1 MAMGCVQEPGSFFS
15 ILGRHSRHVTM
26 NGYKANPRVVLAS
39 WVHLM
44 VLGLLILITIPF
56 IPGQA
61 SFEANGQRLLGQRS
75 NVGFIDT
82 EIVMSRMPEFQ
93 GIQQQLDQL
102 ESNWASELT
111 VLEEELQLLKEEY
124 DAREI
129 LYTDEVKA
137 QKLAEIEQKQAI
149 VDGFLETKFG
159 PDGEYFTRQRELM
172 QPLQRTIHDA
182 IKIIAEEEGYNLV
195 LDRAQQIGLIYAE
208 PEYDITQ
215 LVLVELG
222 IEEEQNRVF

>member
-1 MAMGCVQEPGSFFS
+1 MATDTMHSKKNRHS
-15 ILGRHSRHVTM
+15 LGRV
-26 NGYKANPRVVLAS
+26 A
-39 WVHLM
+39 
-44 VLGLLILITIPF
+44 VLGLLVALALPF
-56 IPGQA
+56 MPGNTA
-61 SFEANGQRLLGQRS
+61 LDAHGQRLLGQRS

-82 EIVMSRMPEFQ
+82 EIVMSKMPEFQ
-93 GIQQQLDQL
+93 GIQKQLDQL
-102 ESNWASELT
+102 ESNWESELT
-111 VLEEELQLLKEEY
+111 VLEEELQVLKEEY
-124 DAREI
+124 EAREI

-159 PDGEYFTRQRELM
+159 PDGEYYTRQRELM

-208 PEYDITQ
+208 PEFDITQ

-222 IEEEQNRVF
+222 IEEQQNRVF

>member
-1 MAMGCVQEPGSFFS
+1 MVMDCVQEHGSSFS
-15 ILGRHSRHVTM
+15 ILGHHSRYITM
-26 NGYKANPRVVLAS
+26 NGYKANLRAVLAS
-39 WVHLM
+39 RLHLM
-44 VLGLLILITIPF
+44 ILGLFLLITIPL
-56 IPGQA
+56 IPGHA

-137 QKLAEIEQKQAI
+137 QKLAEIDQKQAI

-208 PEYDITQ
+208 PEFDITQ
-215 LVLVELG
+215 LVLIELG

>member
-1 MAMGCVQEPGSFFS
+1 MATDTMHSKKNRHS
-15 ILGRHSRHVTM
+15 LGRV
-26 NGYKANPRVVLAS
+26 A
-39 WVHLM
+39 
-44 VLGLLILITIPF
+44 VLGLLVALALPF
-56 IPGQA
+56 MPGNTA
-61 SFEANGQRLLGQRS
+61 LDAHGQRLLGQRS

-82 EIVMSRMPEFQ
+82 EIVMSKMPEFQ

-102 ESNWASELT
+102 ESNWESELT
-111 VLEEELQLLKEEY
+111 VLEEELRALKEEY
-124 DAREI
+124 EAREI

-137 QKLAEIEQKQAI
+137 QKLAEIEQKQVI

-159 PDGEYFTRQRELM
+159 PDGEYYTRQRELM

-208 PEYDITQ
+208 PEFDITQ

>member
-1 MAMGCVQEPGSFFS
+1 MATDTMHSKKNRHS
-15 ILGRHSRHVTM
+15 LGRV
-26 NGYKANPRVVLAS
+26 A
-39 WVHLM
+39 
-44 VLGLLILITIPF
+44 VLGLLVALALPF
-56 IPGQA
+56 MPGNTA
-61 SFEANGQRLLGQRS
+61 LDAHGQRLLGQRS

-82 EIVMSRMPEFQ
+82 EIVMSKMPEFQ

-102 ESNWASELT
+102 ESNWESELT
-111 VLEEELQLLKEEY
+111 VLEEELRALKEEY
-124 DAREI
+124 EAREI

-137 QKLAEIEQKQAI
+137 QKLAEIEQKQLI

-159 PDGEYFTRQRELM
+159 PDGEYYTRQRELM

-208 PEYDITQ
+208 PEFDITQ

>member
-1 MAMGCVQEPGSFFS
+1 MGILVQYWGSFLTRRTMAANTMQS
-15 ILGRHSRHVTM
+15 KWKRQTLGR
-26 NGYKANPRVVLAS
+26 LA
-39 WVHLM
+39 
-44 VLGLLILITIPF
+44 VLGLLVALMLPF
-56 IPGQA
+56 IPGNVA
-61 SFEANGQRLLGQRS
+61 ADAYGQRLLGQRS

-82 EIVMSRMPEFQ
+82 EIVMSKMPEFQ

-102 ESNWASELT
+102 ESNWESELLL
-111 VLEEELQLLKEEY
+111 LEEELQALKEEY
-124 DAREI
+124 EAREI

-137 QKLAEIEQKQAI
+137 QKLAEIEQKQAT

-159 PDGEYFTRQRELM
+159 PEGEYYTRQRELM

-182 IKIIAEEEGYNLV
+182 IKLIAEEEGYNLV

-208 PEYDITQ
+208 PEFDITQ

>member
-1 MAMGCVQEPGSFFS
+1 M
-15 ILGRHSRHVTM
+15 HSKKNRQ
-26 NGYKANPRVVLAS
+26 RVGNFLA
-39 WVHLM
+39 
-44 VLGLLILITIPF
+44 LGLIVALALPLV
-56 IPGQA
+56 PGM
-61 SFEANGQRLLGQRS
+61 STHDVFGQRLLGVRS

-82 EIVMSRMPEFQ
+82 EIVMSKMPEFQ

-111 VLEEELQLLKEEY
+111 VLEEELQALKEEY
-124 DAREI
+124 EAREI
-129 LYTDEVKA
+129 LYTDDVKA

-149 VDGFLETKFG
+149 VDSFLETKFG
-159 PDGEYFTRQRELM
+159 PDGEYYTRQRELM

-208 PEYDITQ
+208 PEFDITQ

>member
-1 MAMGCVQEPGSFFS
+1 MHSKKNRHS
-15 ILGRHSRHVTM
+15 LGRV
-26 NGYKANPRVVLAS
+26 A
-39 WVHLM
+39 
-44 VLGLLILITIPF
+44 VLGLLVALALPF
-56 IPGQA
+56 MPGNTA
-61 SFEANGQRLLGQRS
+61 LDAHGQRLLGQRS

-82 EIVMSRMPEFQ
+82 EIVMSKMPEFQ

-102 ESNWASELT
+102 ESNWESELT
-111 VLEEELQLLKEEY
+111 VLEEELRALKEEY
-124 DAREI
+124 EAREI

-137 QKLAEIEQKQAI
+137 QKLAEIEQKQVI

-159 PDGEYFTRQRELM
+159 PDGEYYTRQRELM

-208 PEYDITQ
+208 PEFDITQ

>member
-1 MAMGCVQEPGSFFS
+1 MATDTMHSKKNRHS
-15 ILGRHSRHVTM
+15 LGRV
-26 NGYKANPRVVLAS
+26 A
-39 WVHLM
+39 
-44 VLGLLILITIPF
+44 VLGLLVALALPF
-56 IPGQA
+56 MPGNTA
-61 SFEANGQRLLGQRS
+61 LDAHGQRLLGQRS

-82 EIVMSRMPEFQ
+82 EIVMSKMPEFQ
-93 GIQQQLDQL
+93 GIQKQLDQL
-102 ESNWASELT
+102 ESNWESELT
-111 VLEEELQLLKEEY
+111 VLEEELQVLKEEY
-124 DAREI
+124 EAREI

-159 PDGEYFTRQRELM
+159 PDGEYYTRQRELM

-208 PEYDITQ
+208 PEFDITQ

>member
-1 MAMGCVQEPGSFFS
+1 M
-15 ILGRHSRHVTM
+15 
-26 NGYKANPRVVLAS
+26 
-39 WVHLM
+39 
-44 VLGLLILITIPF
+44 TIPL
-56 IPGQA
+56 IPGHT

-137 QKLAEIEQKQAI
+137 QKLAEIDQKQAI

-159 PDGEYFTRQRELM
+159 PEGEYFTRQRELM

-208 PEYDITQ
+208 PEFDITQ
-215 LVLVELG
+215 LVLIELG

>member
-1 MAMGCVQEPGSFFS
+1 MATDTMHSKKNRHS
-15 ILGRHSRHVTM
+15 LGRV
-26 NGYKANPRVVLAS
+26 A
-39 WVHLM
+39 
-44 VLGLLILITIPF
+44 VLGLLVALALPF
-56 IPGQA
+56 MPGNTA
-61 SFEANGQRLLGQRS
+61 LDAHGQRLLGQRS

-82 EIVMSRMPEFQ
+82 EIVMSKMPEFQ

-102 ESNWASELT
+102 ESNWESELT
-111 VLEEELQLLKEEY
+111 VLEEELQALKDEY
-124 DAREI
+124 EAREI

-137 QKLAEIEQKQAI
+137 QKLSEIEQKQAI
-149 VDGFLETKFG
+149 VDGFLATKFG
-159 PDGEYFTRQRELM
+159 PEGEYYTRQRELM

-208 PEYDITQ
+208 PEFDITQ

>member
-1 MAMGCVQEPGSFFS
+1 MHSKKNRHS
-15 ILGRHSRHVTM
+15 LGRV
-26 NGYKANPRVVLAS
+26 A
-39 WVHLM
+39 
-44 VLGLLILITIPF
+44 VLGLLVALALPF
-56 IPGQA
+56 MPGNTA
-61 SFEANGQRLLGQRS
+61 LDAHGQRLLGQRS

-82 EIVMSRMPEFQ
+82 EIVMSKMPEFQ

-102 ESNWASELT
+102 ESNWESELT
-111 VLEEELQLLKEEY
+111 VFEEELQALKEEY
-124 DAREI
+124 EAREI

-137 QKLAEIEQKQAI
+137 QKLAEIEQKQVI

-159 PDGEYFTRQRELM
+159 PDGEYYTRQRELM

-208 PEYDITQ
+208 PEFDITQ

>member
-1 MAMGCVQEPGSFFS
+1 MAMGCVQERGNSFS
-15 ILGRHSRHVTM
+15 ILGRHSRCAAM
-26 NGYKANPRVVLAS
+26 NGYKTNPRLVLAS

-44 VLGLLILITIPF
+44 VLGLLILITIPL

-172 QPLQRTIHDA
+172 QPLQRNIHDA

-208 PEYDITQ
+208 PEFDITQ
-215 LVLVELG
+215 LVLIELG

>member
-1 MAMGCVQEPGSFFS
+1 MA
-15 ILGRHSRHVTM
+15 
-26 NGYKANPRVVLAS
+26 
-39 WVHLM
+39 
-44 VLGLLILITIPF
+44 LGLIVALALPLV
-56 IPGQA
+56 PGM
-61 SFEANGQRLLGQRS
+61 STHDVFGQRLLGVRS

-82 EIVMSRMPEFQ
+82 EIVMSKMPEFQ

-111 VLEEELQLLKEEY
+111 VLEEELQALKEEY
-124 DAREI
+124 EAREI
-129 LYTDEVKA
+129 LYTDDVKA

-149 VDGFLETKFG
+149 VDSFLETKFG
-159 PDGEYFTRQRELM
+159 PDGEYYTRQRELM

-208 PEYDITQ
+208 PEFDITQ

>member
-1 MAMGCVQEPGSFFS
+1 MATDTMHSKKNRHS
-15 ILGRHSRHVTM
+15 LGRV
-26 NGYKANPRVVLAS
+26 A
-39 WVHLM
+39 
-44 VLGLLILITIPF
+44 VLGLLVALALPF
-56 IPGQA
+56 MPGNTA
-61 SFEANGQRLLGQRS
+61 LDAHGQRLLGQRS

-82 EIVMSRMPEFQ
+82 EIVMSKMPEFQ

-102 ESNWASELT
+102 ESNWESELT
-111 VLEEELQLLKEEY
+111 VFEEELQALKEEY
-124 DAREI
+124 EAREI

-137 QKLAEIEQKQAI
+137 QKLAEIEQKQVI

-159 PDGEYFTRQRELM
+159 PDGEYYTRQRELM

-208 PEYDITQ
+208 PEFDITQ

>member
-1 MAMGCVQEPGSFFS
+1 MAMGCVQEPGSSFS
-15 ILGRHSRHVTM
+15 ILGRHSRHATM
-26 NGYKANPRVVLAS
+26 NGYKANLRVVLAS

-44 VLGLLILITIPF
+44 ALGLLILITIPL

-82 EIVMSRMPEFQ
+82 EIVMSSMPEFQ

-159 PDGEYFTRQRELM
+159 PDGEYFSRQRELM

>member
-1 MAMGCVQEPGSFFS
+1 MATDTMHSKKNRHS
-15 ILGRHSRHVTM
+15 LGRV
-26 NGYKANPRVVLAS
+26 AA
-39 WVHLM
+39 
-44 VLGLLILITIPF
+44 LGLLVALVLPF
-56 IPGQA
+56 MPGNTA
-61 SFEANGQRLLGQRS
+61 LDAHGQRLLGQRS

-82 EIVMSRMPEFQ
+82 EIVMSKMPEFQ

-102 ESNWASELT
+102 ESNWESELT
-111 VLEEELQLLKEEY
+111 VLEEELRALKEEY
-124 DAREI
+124 EAREI

-137 QKLAEIEQKQAI
+137 QKLAEIEQKQVI

-159 PDGEYFTRQRELM
+159 PDGEYYTRQRELM

-208 PEYDITQ
+208 PEFDITQ

>member
-1 MAMGCVQEPGSFFS
+1 MATDTMHSKKNRHS
-15 ILGRHSRHVTM
+15 LGRV
-26 NGYKANPRVVLAS
+26 A
-39 WVHLM
+39 
-44 VLGLLILITIPF
+44 VLGLLVALALPLM
-56 IPGQA
+56 PGNTA
-61 SFEANGQRLLGQRS
+61 LDAHGQRLLGQRS

-82 EIVMSRMPEFQ
+82 EIVMSKMPEFQ

-102 ESNWASELT
+102 ESNWESELT
-111 VLEEELQLLKEEY
+111 VFEEELQALKEEY
-124 DAREI
+124 EAREI

-137 QKLAEIEQKQAI
+137 QKLAEIEQKQVI

-159 PDGEYFTRQRELM
+159 PDGEYYTRQRELM

-208 PEYDITQ
+208 PEFDITQ

>member
-1 MAMGCVQEPGSFFS
+1 MATDTMHSKKNRHS
-15 ILGRHSRHVTM
+15 LGRV
-26 NGYKANPRVVLAS
+26 A
-39 WVHLM
+39 
-44 VLGLLILITIPF
+44 VLGLLVALALPF
-56 IPGQA
+56 MPGNTA
-61 SFEANGQRLLGQRS
+61 LDAHGQRLLGQRS

-82 EIVMSRMPEFQ
+82 EIVMSKMPEFQ

-102 ESNWASELT
+102 ESNWESELT
-111 VLEEELQLLKEEY
+111 VLEEELQVLKEEY
-124 DAREI
+124 EAREI

-137 QKLAEIEQKQAI
+137 QKLAEIEQKQVI

-159 PDGEYFTRQRELM
+159 PDGEYYTRQRELM

-208 PEYDITQ
+208 PEFDITQ

>member
-1 MAMGCVQEPGSFFS
+1 M
-15 ILGRHSRHVTM
+15 HSKKNRQ
-26 NGYKANPRVVLAS
+26 RVGNFLA
-39 WVHLM
+39 
-44 VLGLLILITIPF
+44 LGLIVALALPLM
-56 IPGQA
+56 PGMSTQDA
-61 SFEANGQRLLGQRS
+61 FGQRLLGVRS

-82 EIVMSRMPEFQ
+82 EIVMSKMPEFQ

-102 ESNWASELT
+102 ESNWSSELT
-111 VLEEELQLLKEEY
+111 VLEEELQALKEEY
-124 DAREI
+124 EAREI
-129 LYTDEVKA
+129 LYTDDVKV

-149 VDGFLETKFG
+149 VDSFLETKFG
-159 PDGEYFTRQRELM
+159 PDGEYYTRQRELM

-208 PEYDITQ
+208 PEFDITQ

>member
-1 MAMGCVQEPGSFFS
+1 MATDTMHSKKNRHS
-15 ILGRHSRHVTM
+15 LGRV
-26 NGYKANPRVVLAS
+26 A
-39 WVHLM
+39 
-44 VLGLLILITIPF
+44 VLGLLVALALPF
-56 IPGQA
+56 MPGNTA
-61 SFEANGQRLLGQRS
+61 LDAHGQRLLGQRS

-82 EIVMSRMPEFQ
+82 EIVMSKMPEFQ

-102 ESNWASELT
+102 ESNWESELT
-111 VLEEELQLLKEEY
+111 VLEEELQVLKEEY
-124 DAREI
+124 EAREI

-159 PDGEYFTRQRELM
+159 PDGEYYTRQRELM

-208 PEYDITQ
+208 PEFDITQ

-222 IEEEQNRVF
+222 IEEQQNRVF

>member
-1 MAMGCVQEPGSFFS
+1 
-15 ILGRHSRHVTM
+15 M

-44 VLGLLILITIPF
+44 VLGLLILITIPL

>member
-1 MAMGCVQEPGSFFS
+1 MATDTMHSKKNRHS
-15 ILGRHSRHVTM
+15 LGRV
-26 NGYKANPRVVLAS
+26 A
-39 WVHLM
+39 
-44 VLGLLILITIPF
+44 VLGLLVALALPF
-56 IPGQA
+56 MPGNTA
-61 SFEANGQRLLGQRS
+61 LDAHGQRLLGQRS

-82 EIVMSRMPEFQ
+82 EIVMSKMPEFQ

-102 ESNWASELT
+102 ESNWESELT
-111 VLEEELQLLKEEY
+111 VLEEELQVLKEEY
-124 DAREI
+124 EAREI

-159 PDGEYFTRQRELM
+159 PDGEYYTRQRELM

-208 PEYDITQ
+208 PEFDITQ

>member
-1 MAMGCVQEPGSFFS
+1 MHSKKNRHS
-15 ILGRHSRHVTM
+15 LGRV
-26 NGYKANPRVVLAS
+26 A
-39 WVHLM
+39 
-44 VLGLLILITIPF
+44 VLGLLVALALPF
-56 IPGQA
+56 MPGNTA
-61 SFEANGQRLLGQRS
+61 LDAHGQRLLGQRS

-82 EIVMSRMPEFQ
+82 EIVMSKMPEFQ
-93 GIQQQLDQL
+93 GIQKQLDQL
-102 ESNWASELT
+102 ESNWESELT
-111 VLEEELQLLKEEY
+111 VLEEELQVLKEEY
-124 DAREI
+124 EAREI

-159 PDGEYFTRQRELM
+159 PDGEYYTRQRELM

-208 PEYDITQ
+208 PEFDITQ

>member
-1 MAMGCVQEPGSFFS
+1 MHSKKNRHS
-15 ILGRHSRHVTM
+15 LGRV
-26 NGYKANPRVVLAS
+26 A
-39 WVHLM
+39 
-44 VLGLLILITIPF
+44 VLGLLVALALPF
-56 IPGQA
+56 MPGNTA
-61 SFEANGQRLLGQRS
+61 LDAHGQRLLGQRS

-82 EIVMSRMPEFQ
+82 EIVMSKMPEFQ

-102 ESNWASELT
+102 ESNWESELT
-111 VLEEELQLLKEEY
+111 VLEEELQVLKEEY
-124 DAREI
+124 EAREI

-159 PDGEYFTRQRELM
+159 PDGEYYTRQRELM

-208 PEYDITQ
+208 PEFDITQ

>member
-1 MAMGCVQEPGSFFS
+1 MATDTMHSKKNRHS
-15 ILGRHSRHVTM
+15 LGRV
-26 NGYKANPRVVLAS
+26 A
-39 WVHLM
+39 
-44 VLGLLILITIPF
+44 VLGLLVALALPF
-56 IPGQA
+56 MPGNTA
-61 SFEANGQRLLGQRS
+61 LDAHGQRLLGQRS

-82 EIVMSRMPEFQ
+82 EIVMSKMPEFQ

-102 ESNWASELT
+102 ESNWESELT
-111 VLEEELQLLKEEY
+111 VLEEELQVLKEEY
-124 DAREI
+124 EAREI

-159 PDGEYFTRQRELM
+159 PDGEYYTRQRELM

-208 PEYDITQ
+208 PEFDITQ

-222 IEEEQNRVF
+222 VEEEQNRVF